1 MNSTSRPDQ
10 QHWYLKFVINPLL
23 PTLGSV
29 AAPPR
34 QFLSHSPLSSG
45 GQYGYVRLVFNPLLG
60 LLKAMGVLLI
70 QLLRFIGHALKS
82 VGQILIFLKKLV
94 VDPLF
99 RSPRFIITF
108 TTQLLIFKPNH
119 ITPGR
124 YALETVGKWPS
135 RFMKFFP
142 AVFQFF
148 VRWGEERPRF
158 LNRITLLAPVS
169 ASLSLLSLAI
179 LKASFLGS
187 FLELHFPEN
196 LSIEVVKLPVF

>member
-1 MNSTSRPDQ
+1 M
-10 QHWYLKFVINPLL
+10 
-23 PTLGSV
+23 
-29 AAPPR
+29 
-34 QFLSHSPLSSG
+34 SSG